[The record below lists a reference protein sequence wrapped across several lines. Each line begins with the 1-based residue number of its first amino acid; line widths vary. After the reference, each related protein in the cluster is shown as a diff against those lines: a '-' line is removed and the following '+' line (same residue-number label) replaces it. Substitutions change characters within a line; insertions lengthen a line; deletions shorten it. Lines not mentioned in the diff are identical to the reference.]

1 MISVNNLT
9 YPPERRITYLNLHRT
24 GKLMEASMSF
34 QSIKNYGLP
43 RGTKTPRGKG
53 EAKRVFTQSQRD
65 CGTEKELSETRL
77 SLLG

>member
-1 MISVNNLT
+1 MNCR
-9 YPPERRITYLNLHRT
+9 E
-24 GKLMEASMSF
+24 GQKA
-34 QSIKNYGLP
+34 P
-43 RGTKTPRGKG
+43 RGTG